1 MKTMKKWTGRCFPV
15 AVFFVFIS
23 LSLTGGTPLLTD
35 QPLLAGAAKI
45 IITPSKPIPMSGY
58 GGRKDP
64 FKGVHDDIYARIVVF
79 SDGKNNAA
87 VISTELI
94 GISNVLWQDVTEA
107 IEKKTGIK
115 KEFIF
120 LSAVHN
126 HNGPSI
132 NVYNDGNTPDVLAY
146 TRELKDKLVNTTAAA
161 MKKMVPVNI
170 GVGKGECKMNINRR
184 AQNGKGQISL
194 GRNPYGA
201 CDQEVGVIRID
212 DKAGKPLSII
222 MNWPCHAT
230 VLGPKN
236 YMITGDW
243 PGAASRYVEKE
254 FDENFV
260 APVTIGA
267 SGDINPLYGP
277 HIDFESNSA
286 YAFGK
291 DAIGEDLAKVS
302 MKVSKEMRTFSA
314 GKINASQRLI
324 SVPAKDQEV
333 PGRFQQPNSSE
344 DGFLKIRLSALRIGN
359 IILTGVS
366 GEVFNEISVKM
377 RKQSPYTN
385 TFMITHCNGSSGYLV
400 TDAAYAEGGYEANST
415 RAKSGAEKAIIDGLL
430 EMIDGL

>member
-1 MKTMKKWTGRCFPV
+1 
-15 AVFFVFIS
+15 
-23 LSLTGGTPLLTD
+23 
-35 QPLLAGAAKI
+35 
-45 IITPSKPIPMSGY
+45 
-58 GGRKDP
+58 
-64 FKGVHDDIYARIVVF
+64 
-79 SDGKNNAA
+79 
-87 VISTELI
+87 
-94 GISNVLWQDVTEA
+94 VLWQEVTDA

-115 KEFIF
+115 KDFIL

-146 TRELKDKLVNTTAAA
+146 IQELKDKLVNTTAVA
-161 MKKMVPVNI
+161 MKNMVPVNI

-212 DKAGKPLSII
+212 DKTGKPLSII

-267 SGDINPLYGP
+267 SGDINPIYGP

-291 DAIGEDLAKVS
+291 DAVGEDLAKVS
-302 MKVSKEMRTFSA
+302 MKVSKEMRTFSS
-314 GKINASQRLI
+314 GQINAIQRLV

-400 TDAAYAEGGYEANST
+400 TDAAYAEGGYEPNST

-430 EMIDGL
+430 EMISEL

>member
-1 MKTMKKWTGRCFPV
+1 M
-15 AVFFVFIS
+15 
-23 LSLTGGTPLLTD
+23 
-35 QPLLAGAAKI
+35 
-45 IITPSKPIPMSGY
+45 
-58 GGRKDP
+58 
-64 FKGVHDDIYARIVVF
+64 HDDIYARVVVF
-79 SDGKNNAA
+79 SDGKNKAA
-87 VISTELI
+87 LISAELV
-94 GISNVLWQDVTEA
+94 GISNVFWQNVSEA

-126 HNGPSI
+126 HNGPST
-132 NVYNDGNTPDVLAY
+132 NVYNESPSPDVLAY
-146 TRELKDKLVNTTAAA
+146 TKELGEKIIATTDAA
-161 MKKMVPVNI
+161 MKNMVPVNI

-184 AQNGKGQISL
+184 AQNGKGQIAL
-194 GRNPYGA
+194 GRNPYGP
-201 CDQEVGVIRID
+201 CDQEVGVIRIE
-212 DKAGKPLSII
+212 DKSGKPLSII
-222 MNWPCHAT
+222 MNWPCHAV

-243 PGAASRYVEKE
+243 PGAASHYVEKE
-254 FDENFV
+254 FPENFV

-267 SGDINPLYGP
+267 SGDINPIYGP

-302 MKVSKEMRTFSA
+302 MKVAKEMKTFSN
-314 GKINASQRLI
+314 GMINATQRVV
-324 SVPAKDQEV
+324 SVPAKEKEG
-333 PGRFQQPNSSE
+333 PANIQQPKSTE

-377 RKQSPYTN
+377 RKQSPYSN

-400 TDAAYAEGGYEANST
+400 TDAAYAEGGYEVGST
-415 RAKSGAEKAIIDGLL
+415 RAKSGAEKAVIDNLL
-430 EMIDGL
+430 EMINEL

>member
-1 MKTMKKWTGRCFPV
+1 MSRSRILFFTIFS
-15 AVFFVFIS
+15 VF
-23 LSLTGGTPLLTD
+23 LSLPGLAQHSPSHHNS
-35 QPLLAGAAKI
+35 LLAGSAKV

-58 GGRKDP
+58 GGRKEP

-79 SDGKNNAA
+79 SDGKNTSA

-94 GISNVLWQDVTEA
+94 GISNIFWSEVTED
-107 IEKKTGIK
+107 IEKRTGIK
-115 KEFIF
+115 KEFVF

-132 NVYNDGNTPDVLAY
+132 NVYNDGNTPDVRAY
-146 TRELKDKLVNTTAAA
+146 VKELKEKIVRSTAAA
-161 MKKMVPVNI
+161 IKSMVPVNI
-170 GVGKGECKMNINRR
+170 GAGKGTCKMNINRR
-184 AQNGKGQISL
+184 AQNGKGQIAL
-194 GRNPYGA
+194 GRNPYGP

-212 DKAGKPLSII
+212 DKAGKPIAIL

-230 VLGPKN
+230 VLGPRN

-254 FDENFV
+254 YSENFV

-277 HIDFESNSA
+277 HIDFENNSA

-291 DAIGEDLAKVS
+291 DAIGEDLANESIRVAREAK
-302 MKVSKEMRTFSA
+302 TFSS
-314 GKINASQRLI
+314 GMINASQRLV
-324 SVPAKDQEV
+324 SVPAKDEEV

-344 DGFLKIRLSALRIGN
+344 DGFLKIRLSAMRIGS

-366 GEVFNEISVKM
+366 GEVFNEIGVKM
-377 RKQSPYTN
+377 RKQSPYSN
-385 TFMITHCNGSSGYLV
+385 TFMVTHCNGSSGYLV
-400 TDAAYAEGGYEANST
+400 TDAAYAEGGYEVNST
-415 RAKSGAEKAIIDGLL
+415 RAKSGAEKAIIDNLL
-430 EMIDGL
+430 EMINEL

>member
-1 MKTMKKWTGRCFPV
+1 MNQSKMLIFTVLSIF
-15 AVFFVFIS
+15 
-23 LSLTGGTPLLTD
+23 LSLPGLAQNSQSGNNG
-35 QPLLAGAAKI
+35 LLAGAAKT
-45 IITPSKPIPMSGY
+45 IITPGKPIPMSGY

-79 SDGKNNAA
+79 GDGKSNA
-87 VISTELI
+87 VLISTELI
-94 GISNVLWQDVTEA
+94 GISNIFWQDVTDA
-107 IEKKTGIK
+107 IEKKTGIG
-115 KEFIF
+115 KEYVF

-132 NVYNDGNTPDVLAY
+132 NVYNEANTPEVAAY
-146 TRELKDKLVNTTAAA
+146 TKVLKEKLVNTTAAA
-161 MKKMVPVNI
+161 LKNMIPVSI
-170 GVGKGECKMNINRR
+170 GVGKGECRMNINRR

-212 DKAGKPLSII
+212 EKKSGKPLSLI
-222 MNWPCHAT
+222 MNWPCHAV

-243 PGAASRYVEKE
+243 PGAASRYVGKE
-254 FDENFV
+254 YSENFV

-267 SGDINPLYGP
+267 SGDINPIYGP
-277 HIDFESNSA
+277 HIDFENNSA

-291 DAIGEDLAKVS
+291 DAIGEDLAKES
-302 MKVSKEMRTFSA
+302 MRVAKEMKTFSDGA
-314 GKINASQRLI
+314 INASQRLI
-324 SVPAKDQEV
+324 SVPAKDEEV

-344 DGFLKIRLSALRIGN
+344 DGFLKIRLSALRIGP

-377 RKQSPYTN
+377 RKQSPYSN

-400 TDAAYAEGGYEANST
+400 TDAAYAEGGYEVNST
-415 RAKSGAEKAIIDGLL
+415 RARSGAEKAIIDNLL
-430 EMIDGL
+430 EMIGEL

>member
-1 MKTMKKWTGRCFPV
+1 MNPGILNTTL
-15 AVFFVFIS
+15 FVIVLS
-23 LSLTGGTPLLTD
+23 LSTLASHPPKAD
-35 QPLLAGAAKI
+35 NALLAGTAKI
-45 IITPSKPIPMSGY
+45 IITPGKPIPMSGY

-79 SDGKNNAA
+79 SDGTNKAA
-87 VISTELI
+87 LISTELI
-94 GISNVLWQDVTEA
+94 GISNVFWLDVTEA

-132 NVYNDGNTPDVLAY
+132 NVYNDGNTPDVMAY
-146 TRELKDKLVNTTAAA
+146 TEELKDKLVNTAATAL
-161 MKKMVPVNI
+161 KNMVPVNI

-194 GRNPYGA
+194 GRNPYGP

-222 MNWPCHAT
+222 INWPCHAV

-243 PGAASRYVEKE
+243 PGAASRYVE
-254 FDENFV
+254 NAYSGGFV
-260 APVTIGA
+260 APVTVGA
-267 SGDINPLYGP
+267 SGDINPIYGP
-277 HIDFESNSA
+277 HIDFENNRA

-291 DAIGEDLAKVS
+291 DAIGEDLGKES
-302 MKVSKEMRTFSA
+302 MRVAKEMKTFST
-314 GKINASQRLI
+314 GMINASQRLI
-324 SVPAKDQEV
+324 SVPAKEEEV
-333 PGRFQQPNSSE
+333 PGRFQQPNSAE
-344 DGFLKIRLSALRIGN
+344 DGFLQIRLSALRIGN

-400 TDAAYAEGGYEANST
+400 TEDSYAEGGYEVNST
-415 RAKSGAEKAIIDGLL
+415 RAKSGAEKAIIDNLL
-430 EMIDGL
+430 EMIGEL

>member
-1 MKTMKKWTGRCFPV
+1 MNKWKISFLLLAAC
-15 AVFFVFIS
+15 FIS
-23 LSLTGGTPLLTD
+23 LHLAAKHALAENPLM
-35 QPLLAGAAKI
+35 AGVAKI
-45 IITPSKPIPMSGY
+45 IITPQKPIPMSGY

-79 SDGKNNAA
+79 SDGKNKVAL
-87 VISTELI
+87 ISAELV
-94 GISNVLWQDVTEA
+94 GISNSFWQDVSEA

-126 HNGPSI
+126 HNGPST
-132 NVYNDGNTPDVLAY
+132 NVYNESNTPEVLAY
-146 TRELKDKLVNTTAAA
+146 VNEIQEKIVNATAIAIKN
-161 MKKMVPVNI
+161 MLPVNI

-194 GRNPYGA
+194 GLNPYGA

-222 MNWPCHAT
+222 MNWPCHAV

-243 PGAASRYVEKE
+243 PGAASHYVEKE
-254 FDENFV
+254 FPENFV

-286 YAFGK
+286 YSFGK

-302 MKVSKEMRTFSA
+302 MKAAKEMKTFSS
-314 GKINASQRLI
+314 GVINATQRVV
-324 SVPAKDQEV
+324 SVPAKGEEG
-333 PGRFQQPNSSE
+333 PANIQQPKSTE

-400 TDAAYAEGGYEANST
+400 TDAAYAEGGYEVGST
-415 RAKSGAEKAIIDGLL
+415 RAKSGAEKAIIDNLL
-430 EMIDGL
+430 EMINEL